1 MIMTD
6 FATNA
11 DKKKILIAGLDNAGK
26 TSIIDLVQNKMV
38 DTLSKNP
45 TKGVSRRE
53 AEILGQSFV
62 LHDLGGQEQYR
73 TIYLTQAAKYFGET
87 GACVFVVDLQDKE
100 RYAVALG
107 YFESIIKLF
116 KGLHITPRIYVFF
129 HKFDHAYKTGYNDPT
144 KPEREEYNQLRD
156 KFTSTARLNG
166 FSVYDFYKT
175 SIFDEWSCYAAFFE
189 IWSSFITRL
198 DSIQSY
204 LERITE
210 TVPGVLLSMLL
221 DEKGNLLGK
230 HFAKDMKVAIDK
242 VIELA
247 TASIK
252 ALAEFRQTKM
262 GATLG
267 ETNMVSA
274 KVGDRVVLIRSFETK
289 DRVYY
294 LAVARETPDDKETKA
309 ALDHIAYSMSIF
321 LAVKE

>member
-1 MIMTD
+1 MTD
-6 FATNA
+6 YATNA

-73 TIYLTQAAKYFGET
+73 TIYLAQAAKYFGET

-116 KGLHITPRIYVFF
+116 KGLKITPRIYVFF
-129 HKFDHAYKTGYNDPT
+129 HKFDHAYMTSYNDPT
-144 KPEREEYNQLRD
+144 KPERERYNQLRD
-156 KFTSTARLNG
+156 QFTSTARLNG
-166 FSVYDFYKT
+166 FSVYDFFKT
-175 SIFDEWSCYAAFFE
+175 SIFDEWSCYAAFFD

-204 LERITE
+204 LQRITE
-210 TVPGVLLSMLL
+210 AVPGVLLSVLL
-221 DEKGNLLGK
+221 DDKGNLLGK
-230 HFAKDMKVAIDK
+230 HFAKDMQVAIDK

-252 ALAEFRQTKM
+252 ALVEFRGTKM
-262 GATLG
+262 GAVLG
-267 ETNMVSA
+267 ETNMVSV
-274 KVGDRVVLIRSFETK
+274 KVGNNVVLLRGFEAGGK
-289 DRVYY
+289 GYY
-294 LAVARETPDDKETKA
+294 LAIARDQPDDKESKA

-321 LAVKE
+321 IAAKE

>member
-1 MIMTD
+1 MSG
-6 FATNA
+6 ATNA

-38 DTLSKNP
+38 KTLSLNP

-73 TIYLTQAAKYFGET
+73 QIYLAQAAKYFGET
-87 GACVFVVDLQDKE
+87 GACVFVVDLQDKV
-100 RYAVALG
+100 RYDVALG
-107 YFESIIKLF
+107 YFESIIRLF
-116 KGLHITPRIYVFF
+116 KGLRIMPRIYVFF
-129 HKFDHAYKTGYNDPT
+129 HKFDHVYKTEFNDPS
-144 KPEREEYNQLRD
+144 KPAREEYNQMRD
-156 KFTSTARLNG
+156 KFISTARVNN
-166 FSVYDFYKT
+166 FSIYEFYKT

-210 TVPGVLLSMLL
+210 TVPGVLLSVLL

-252 ALAEFRQTKM
+252 ALVEFKGTKM
-262 GATLG
+262 GASLG
-267 ETNMVSA
+267 ETNMVTA
-274 KVGDRVVLIRSFETK
+274 KVGDRVVLIRGFEAGGK
-289 DRVYY
+289 VYY
-294 LAVARETPDDKETKA
+294 LGVARDTADTKETKEQ
-309 ALDHIAYSMSIF
+309 LDHISYSMSIF
-321 LAVKE
+321 INAKD

>member
-1 MIMTD
+1 MTD

-26 TSIIDLVQNKMV
+26 TSIIDLVQHKMV
-38 DTLSKNP
+38 SVLSTNP

-73 TIYLTQAAKYFGET
+73 QIYLAQAAKYFGET

-100 RYAVALG
+100 RYVVALG

-129 HKFDHAYKTGYNDPT
+129 HKFDHAYKTEYNDPA
-144 KPEREEYNQLRD
+144 KPAREEYNQLRD
-156 KFTSTARLNG
+156 KFISTARANG
-166 FSVYDFYKT
+166 FSIYDFYKT

-210 TVPGVLLSMLL
+210 SVPGVIVSVLL
-221 DEKGNLLGK
+221 DENGNLLGK

-247 TASIK
+247 TAAIK
-252 ALAEFRQTKM
+252 ALVEFKKTKM

-267 ETNMVSA
+267 ETNMVST
-274 KVGDRVVLIRSFETK
+274 KVGDRVVLLRGFEANGK
-289 DRVYY
+289 VYY
-294 LAVARETPDDKETKA
+294 LAVARDTADDKETKA
-309 ALDHIAYSMSIF
+309 QLDHIAYSMSIF
-321 LAVKE
+321 IATKE